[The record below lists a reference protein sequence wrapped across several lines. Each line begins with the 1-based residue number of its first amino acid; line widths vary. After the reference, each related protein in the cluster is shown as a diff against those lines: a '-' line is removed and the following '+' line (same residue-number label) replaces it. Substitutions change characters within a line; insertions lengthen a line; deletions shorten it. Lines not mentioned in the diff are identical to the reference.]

1 MKVVDEDKS
10 GTIEF
15 IELTRA
21 LQKLDLRV
29 ELHDYL
35 LVALRFYCQEM
46 QRAADHL
53 KRLFEGAKGFNRR
66 MNVVQAKVVNG
77 IVKELDTNLEEPEV
91 QRMIIEMFRSAEEA
105 DGIEPSTPSASKK
118 KGKNAMAQ
126 ALDPEALV
134 SMDHFVKVCLAHG
147 LGSVQGADD

>member
-1 MKVVDEDKS
+1 
-10 GTIEF
+10 
-15 IELTRA
+15 
-21 LQKLDLRV
+21 
-29 ELHDYL
+29 
-35 LVALRFYCQEM
+35 M
-46 QRAADHL
+46 QRAAEHL

-105 DGIEPSTPSASKK
+105 DGIEPSTPSKK

-134 SMDHFVKVCLAHG
+134 SMDHFVKVC
-147 LGSVQGADD
+147 